1 MPEVIIY
8 AMEGRS
14 HEQKQGLV
22 RDITDAC
29 VKHLDAPEEAVVIQ
43 FVECPPSSKSKGGV
57 LFSDMTE
64 EDVKRIF
71 GPGER

>member
-8 AMEGRS
+8 AVEGRS
-14 HEQKQGLV
+14 HEQKQALV

-29 VKHLDAPEEAVVIQ
+29 VRHLGAPEEAVVIQ

-57 LFSDMTE
+57 LFSDMTK
-64 EDVKRIF
+64 EDIQRIF
-71 GPGER
+71 KPGER